1 MKDVYNILDKY
12 KSTFSDIIIRR
23 GDVYR
28 NLTTGVG
35 SVSMQ
40 DVLSGRRY
48 IYIDNDY
55 YGGLFAICEGSCL
68 YLYGLYLNE
77 YKCRWD
83 ISCIFMVRREESG
96 YGFHI
101 EKNGS
106 GDISIYTTDVCGQ
119 FCPKTANNKDGR
131 SVLEMLHF
139 FGTSYWCAGGNYIN
153 VMLYGI
159 QNDVDGFG
167 IVNPHG
173 IRDMDAD
180 KRESALHDAREFFE
194 TDDGKKIL
202 YSFGR
207 IQFCVIDYEDDS
219 AVFRVFECFPLF
231 DESGVADDMEF
242 FEYRRFVYD
251 DAECMSVKTLDIP
264 MLWADERAKSCFRGF
279 TSIGES
285 LAVLILCERESLL
298 ECVYKYSHDMWK
310 DFFLSARTF
319 FVDGAVKGVY
329 GDVSDTGRLH
339 QMLGIPKPMLSMFPS
354 PDIIKAVKR
363 IFKSCPEYLMN
374 MDEESCSFIMNTFI
388 RNKLYM
394 KGVLI
399 KSACLLVSMYG
410 PRNYR
415 KYIEYL
421 NDLPT
426 SVLVE
431 IPYYYEKLSDM
442 DPDCRKYFKW
452 DIRSESTGD
461 DMLVYIQ
468 SLNYLIDGINGAGV
482 THCTKMFEKRQEE
495 WGMYSFHQNG
505 FTIKYPHSVMDLFME
520 GSALHHCV
528 PSFLSACAE
537 GKTTILFIRKESE
550 PEKPY
555 FTLEIRDGEIR
566 QCHGFANT
574 NICNVPEKSDL
585 ISFLQEFC
593 DSKGIVFSMGNTGLR
608 V

>member
-1 MKDVYNILDKY
+1 MKDEYNILDKY

-119 FCPKTANNKDGR
+119 FCPKTADNKDGR

-180 KRESALHDAREFFE
+180 KRETALRDAREFFE

-251 DAECMSVKTLDIP
+251 DAEYMSVKTLDIP
-264 MLWADERAKSCFRGF
+264 MLWADEGAKSCFRGF

-285 LAVLILCERESLL
+285 LAVLILCEREPLL

-339 QMLGIPKPMLSMFPS
+339 QRLGIPKYMLSLHPAADVIRS
-354 PDIIKAVKR
+354 VKKLFR
-363 IFKSCPEYLMN
+363 SCPDYLKR
-374 MDEESCSFIMNTFI
+374 MDSESCSF
-388 RNKLYM
+388 
-394 KGVLI
+394 LI
-399 KSACLLVSMYG
+399 KNMPMSRILLKSTQLLISMYG
-410 PRNYR
+410 PHGYR

-421 NDLPT
+421 T
-426 SVLVE
+426 SCDDMYLLNR
-431 IPYYYEKLSDM
+431 YYAKLSRLS
-442 DPDCRKYFKW
+442 PENRRYFKW
-452 DIRSESTGD
+452 NVGSPSDSSIHDRIESLQYLLDGLTDIDISRCHE
-461 DMLVYIQ
+461 
-468 SLNYLIDGINGAGV
+468 
-482 THCTKMFEKRQEE
+482 MFEVRKKE
-495 WGMYSFHQNG
+495 WDSYSFQSDG
-505 FTIKYPHSVMDLFME
+505 LVIIPPRSITDFLKEGME
-520 GSALHHCV
+520 LHHCV
-528 PSFLSACAE
+528 ASFIFACAE
-537 GKTTILFIRKESE
+537 GSTTILFIRRESE

-555 FTLEIRDGEIR
+555 FTLEVRDGKIR
-566 QCHGFANT
+566 QCHGFDNVSVSNVST
-574 NICNVPEKSDL
+574 CVEKDRLCGFLHDFCSEKNISFCTGSDL
-585 ISFLQEFC
+585 L
-593 DSKGIVFSMGNTGLR
+593 GV
-608 V
+608 

>member
-1 MKDVYNILDKY
+1 MKDIYGMLRKHRSRLSDVIIKCGNVYKNL
-12 KSTFSDIIIRR
+12 STGRESSQMH
-23 GDVYR
+23 DVIP
-28 NLTTGVG
+28 
-35 SVSMQ
+35 SKH
-40 DVLSGRRY
+40 Y
-48 IYIDNDY
+48 IYMDDVNAD
-55 YGGLFAICEGSCL
+55 GCFAISDGECL
-68 YLYGLYLNE
+68 FIYLLWINL
-77 YKCRWD
+77 
-83 ISCIFMVRREESG
+83 
-96 YGFHI
+96 
-101 EKNGS
+101 EKNGWDIIRTIRVTRRISGFSVEDS
-106 GDISIYTTDVCGQ
+106 GDSHMFSYKTFDVCGQ
-119 FCPKTANNKDGR
+119 YCPMTGCNADGSSALEVIR
-131 SVLEMLHF
+131 FFGAPYPYGDYFNHSFLGTMLLSVYRLKGDFHVMDDAFIGDMDTDRKMSVLHDVSLLLMERFAVSGHTQDSFCIVDYVNGAIAIRF
-139 FGTSYWCAGGNYIN
+139 FVCVPS
-153 VMLYGI
+153 L
-159 QNDVDGFG
+159 DVTG
-167 IVNPHG
+167 
-173 IRDMDAD
+173 
-180 KRESALHDAREFFE
+180 
-194 TDDGKKIL
+194 
-202 YSFGR
+202 
-207 IQFCVIDYEDDS
+207 
-219 AVFRVFECFPLF
+219 AV
-231 DESGVADDMEF
+231 DNMEF
-242 FEYRRFVYD
+242 FEYRR
-251 DAECMSVKTLDIP
+251 MSINGTGALCVRQLQVPI
-264 MLWADERAKSCFRGF
+264 LWADERAKSCFRWF
-279 TSIGES
+279 PSIGEP
-285 LAVLILCERESLL
+285 LAVLILCNMEHVL
-298 ECVYKYSHDMWK
+298 ECLYKYSSTMWEQ
-310 DFFLSARTF
+310 FILSSQDH
-319 FVDGAVKGVY
+319 FVERAAHEVY
-329 GDVSDTGRLH
+329 GMTSNTGKLH

-505 FTIKYPHSVMDLFME
+505 F
-520 GSALHHCV
+520 
-528 PSFLSACAE
+528 
-537 GKTTILFIRKESE
+537 
-550 PEKPY
+550 
-555 FTLEIRDGEIR
+555 
-566 QCHGFANT
+566 ANI
-574 NICNVPEKSDL
+574 NICDVPEKSDL

-593 DSKGIVFSMGNTGLR
+593 DSKGIVFSMGDTGLR